1 MITMPNLREADW
13 QSHVTAEIDFCIS
26 SKAVM
31 IEEAVQEAMK
41 AMYQGV
47 MDFLLNDGT

>member
-1 MITMPNLREADW
+1 LAFC
-13 QSHVTAEIDFCIS
+13 HVNVTEVEIDFCIS

-47 MDFLLNDGT
+47 ILLICQD